1 MNIGKWIKENASTL
15 LTCLGAGGVVATVV
29 LAIKATPKA
38 MDKLQIAQI
47 DKGEDILDGRREGK
61 VVRNDDGSLQL
72 PKLTVLETVQVC
84 WKEYLP
90 TVAVGA
96 GSLVCIFGA
105 NALSRRQQASMAAA
119 YTALASAFEGYRD
132 KVKAICGPDTDEM
145 IQRAIEQEKR
155 DEEDDRPPWDEVQ
168 TFYLECNGC
177 SAKFFERTMEQVM
190 RAEYEANRLFILKG
204 DLTLNEFLQIM
215 DLPKVEDGDSVG
227 WEEYIGETQFGY
239 RWIDFNHRYFI
250 TDDGLTVCSIDMPFE
265 AHSMEE
271 LDYDWHM
278 SHLQDI
284 ADEALNLQHPTQ
296 QES

>member
-1 MNIGKWIKENASTL
+1 MNIGTWIKNNSSSI

-38 MDKLQIAQI
+38 I
-47 DKGEDILDGRREGK
+47 DKIKTARIDKAVDIQDGRIINHIDRSKSGWQ
-61 VVRNDDGSLQL
+61 QL
-72 PKLTVLETVQVC
+72 PELTVLETVMAC
-84 WKEYLP
+84 GKEYIP

-96 GSLVCIFGA
+96 ASLVCIFGS
-105 NALSRRQQASMAAA
+105 NVLSRRQQASMAAA

-132 KVKAICGPDTDEM
+132 KVRTICGPDTDEM
-145 IQRAIEQEKR
+145 IVRAMEQEKQ
-155 DEEDDRPPWDEVQ
+155 DAEDDRPPWDEIQ

-177 SAKFFERTMEQVM
+177 APKFFERTMEQVM

-204 DLTLNEFLQIM
+204 SLTLNEFLQILN
-215 DLPKVEDGDSVG
+215 LPTVEVGDSIG

-271 LDYDWHM
+271 LEYDWHM
-278 SHLQDI
+278 SHLQEI
-284 ADEALNLQHPTQ
+284 ADEARQTP
-296 QES
+296 

>member
-15 LTCLGAGGVVATVV
+15 LTYLGAGGVVATVV

-38 MDKLQIAQI
+38 MDKLQTAQI
-47 DKGEDILDGRREGK
+47 DKGEDILDGRREGE

-90 TVAVGA
+90 TIAIGA

-145 IQRAIEQEKR
+145 IQRAIEQEKQ

-204 DLTLNEFLQIM
+204 SLTLNEFLQIM
-215 DLPKVEDGDSVG
+215 DLPKVETGDSVG

>member
-1 MNIGKWIKENASTL
+1 MNIGKWLKQNASTL
-15 LTCLGAGGVVATVV
+15 LTCLGAGGVVTTVV

-38 MDKLQIAQI
+38 MDKLQTAQI
-47 DKGEDILDGRREGK
+47 DKGEDILDGRREGE

-72 PKLTVLETVQVC
+72 PKLTILETVQVC

-90 TVAVGA
+90 TIAIGA
-96 GSLVCIFGA
+96 GSLVCIFGS
-105 NALSRRQQASMAAA
+105 NVLSRRQQASMAAA

-145 IQRAIEQEKR
+145 IQRAIEQEKQ

-204 DLTLNEFLQIM
+204 SLTLNEFLQIM
-215 DLPKVEDGDSVG
+215 DLPKVETGDSVG

-284 ADEALNLQHPTQ
+284 ADEALNLQHLTQ

>member
-1 MNIGKWIKENASTL
+1 MNIGTWIKNNSSSI
-15 LTCLGAGGVVATVV
+15 LTCLGAGGFVSTVV

-38 MDKLQIAQI
+38 MDKIQDAAIT
-47 DKGEDILDGRREGK
+47 KGEDILAGRREGTVTRCK
-61 VVRNDDGSLQL
+61 GGFEM

-145 IQRAIEQEKR
+145 IQRAIEQEKQ

-177 SAKFFERTMEQVM
+177 SAKFFERTMEQVL
-190 RAEYEANRLFILKG
+190 RAEYEANRYFILSG
-204 DLTLNEFLQIM
+204 SLTLNQFLQIL
-215 DLPKVEDGDSVG
+215 DLPAVEGGDGVG
-227 WEEYIGETQFGY
+227 WEAYIGETQYGY
-239 RWIDFNHRYFI
+239 QWIDFNHRYFI

-265 AHSMEE
+265 AHSLFEE
-271 LDYDWHM
+271 EFDWQM
-278 SHLQDI
+278 AHLQDI
-284 ADEALNLQHPTQ
+284 ADEAKQHP
-296 QES
+296 